1 MDIKY
6 TPKNLKKLEQ
16 ILEEGGYLIRYEK
29 GHFNS
34 GYCILESRKIVVL
47 KRFLDTEGKI
57 NVLIDLLPGLDINP
71 EELSPEVIPLYEDCL
86 ASKIL

>member
-6 TPKNLKKLEQ
+6 TSNNLKKLEQ
-16 ILEEGGYLIRYEK
+16 ILEEGGYLLRYEK

-34 GYCILESRKIVVL
+34 GYCVLEQRKIVVL

-57 NVLIDLLPGLDINP
+57 NVLLDLLPDLEIDV
-71 EELSPEVIPLYEDCL
+71 EELSPEVLPLYE
-86 ASKIL
+86 ASLSSKTL